1 MKRDQMVTMG
11 NIFWAGLGILSLYC
25 AFTSDPSIVDCG
37 STIMSPGQQCTT
49 TTIRWGN
56 VSSSTS
62 NYADMREGKR
72 REGPFF
78 AVLGTIF
85 LLAGVGPIIAR
96 ASRNIDKNSGPDQ
109 SNDQPRAKSNNDH
122 SRARGADHWHHLEI
136 EFLEAVYGVKK
147 RVSVPEGGMVDV
159 TVPAGIDNGQALR
172 LAGKGRPGKDGGK
185 AGDAL
190 IGIVVKPHPSF
201 TRNGLDICVD
211 VPVSEHD
218 MTSGATIEVP
228 TLKGPA
234 KIRIPEGTVSGQ
246 VLRLPNRGI
255 TCARSGSVGHL
266 LVKISARQDTAQR
279 GPANAAKD
287 NRIEEEFR
295 TVFFSRAKADRERII
310 THWMTTK
317 AVGRT
322 EAMRLAIEDWRKDNC
337 RYA

>member
-49 TTIRWGN
+49 TTIQWGN
-56 VSSSTS
+56 VSSSTR
-62 NYADMREGKR
+62 NYEDMIQGKR

-78 AVLGTIF
+78 AVLGTIL
-85 LLAGVGPIIAR
+85 LLAGVGPAVAR
-96 ASRNIDKNSGPDQ
+96 AIRNSDKNSGPDR
-109 SNDQPRAKSNNDH
+109 SHDRAGATSNNYR
-122 SRARGADHWHHLEI
+122 SPERSANYWHHLEI
-136 EFLEAVYGVKK
+136 EFLEAAYGVKK
-147 RVSVPEGGMVDV
+147 RVLCPEGGMVEV
-159 TVPAGIDNGQALR
+159 TVPAGIENGQALR
-172 LAGKGRPGKDGGK
+172 LAGKGKPGKDGGK

-218 MTSGATIEVP
+218 MTSGALIEVP

-234 KIRIPEGTVSGQ
+234 KIRIPEGAVSGQ
-246 VLRLPNRGI
+246 ILRVPGRGI

-266 LVKISARQDTAQR
+266 LVKILARQDTAQR
-279 GPANAAKD
+279 GRADPAKND
-287 NRIEEEFR
+287 RTEEEFR

-310 THWMTTK
+310 AHWMTTK
-317 AVGRT
+317 SVGRT
-322 EAMRLAIEDWRKDNC
+322 EAMRLAIEDWRKDNR
-337 RYA
+337 RYG